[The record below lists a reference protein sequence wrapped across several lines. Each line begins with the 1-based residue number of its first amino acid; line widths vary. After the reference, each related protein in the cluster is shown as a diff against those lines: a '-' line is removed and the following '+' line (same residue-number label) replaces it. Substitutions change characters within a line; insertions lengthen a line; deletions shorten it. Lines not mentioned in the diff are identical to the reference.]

1 MGSFDQYRD
10 QMLKTMEKLDK
21 VQAEMLLRENEMAGP
36 SKSHSFTRNLE
47 SNIENKASH
56 AMTRFASV
64 WKKKEKTA
72 KLKIRYAKEFFVTE
86 RGEVIK
92 MAAIV
97 STNPNVLEKLQATGI
112 GEKGEV

>member
-47 SNIENKASH
+47 SNIENKASN
-56 AMTRFASV
+56 AMTASV
-64 WKKKEKTA
+64 YKKKEKTA